1 MSVIWH
7 DLECGSYGED
17 LPLWRELVAEYGDPV
32 LDVGAGTGRV
42 ALDLTRAGYRVTA
55 LDRDPELLAALE
67 RRSGRKS
74 ELSPPS
80 SQVLVTTVVADAR
93 EFDLGDERFPLCI
106 VPMQTIQL
114 LGGAIGRA
122 AFLLRALAHLRPG
135 GVLAVA
141 IAEALELY
149 EVTDGVPYPLPD
161 IREIDGVVYSS
172 QPVAVRAD
180 RGGFVL
186 ERRRETVAVAGERTV
201 EQDLI
206 RLDRLTAAGLERE
219 GRAAGFVVA
228 DRASVPET
236 SDYVGS
242 EVVILRAPGN

>member
-1 MSVIWH
+1 MMVIWH

-17 LPLWRELVAEYGDPV
+17 LPLWRSLAAEYGDPV

-42 ALDLTRAGYRVTA
+42 ALDLARAGYRVTA
-55 LDRDPELLAALE
+55 LDQDPELIAALE
-67 RRSGRKS
+67 HRLADNSRIPRDIC
-74 ELSPPS
+74 
-80 SQVLVTTVVADAR
+80 QTVVADAR
-93 EFDLGDERFPLCI
+93 DFDLGDERFPLCI

-114 LGGAIGRA
+114 LGGAAGRA

-149 EVTDGVPYPLPD
+149 EVTEGVPFPLPD
-161 IREIDGVVYSS
+161 IRELDGVVYSS

-186 ERRRETVAVAGERTV
+186 ERRRETVAAAGERTV

-219 GRAAGFVVA
+219 GRAAGFIVA
-228 DRASVPET
+228 DRESVPET

-242 EVVILRAPGN
+242 EVVILRAPDE